1 MAITWGNTVLG
12 LSSYQRQGGEIYWS
26 ERDLIPDPTL
36 SSTVAQTVLQGGGK
50 KRTKVSLE
58 GYGTPAEVAAFE
70 ADQLAVTSRTLTIG
84 FDNSF
89 AMAMIIV
96 ALGIQPQIG
105 ANSTSYT
112 MELIEA

>member
-1 MAITWGNTVLG
+1 MAITWGTTVLG
-12 LSSYQRQGGEIYWS
+12 LSAYNRQGGEIYWS
-26 ERDLIPDPTL
+26 ERDLIPDPTIA
-36 SSTVAQTVLQGGGK
+36 STVAQTVLQGGGK

-58 GYGTPAEVAAFE
+58 GYGTVAEVASFE
-70 ADQLAVTSRTLTIG
+70 TDKLAITSRTLTIG

-96 ALGIQPQIG
+96 AFNTKPQKG
-105 ANSTSYT
+105 ANSTLYT